1 MSAVRD
7 DELVVRIESIV
18 SATPGVSGVFRS
30 GSAFGRVL
38 DTAARAL
45 GVRDEEESLVALARD
60 DSGVSV
66 DVSIGVSA
74 GFGARDTVRRV
85 HEAIAAQF
93 RHDGGEGAT
102 VRVTV
107 VHIDDAAPAP
117 AAPALSA
124 PAGERKVHD

>member
-30 GSAFGRVL
+30 GSAFGRVA

-45 GVRDEEESLVALARD
+45 GLREGNESLVVLTRD
-60 DSGVSV
+60 DDAVSI

-74 GFGARDTVRRV
+74 GFGARETVRRV
-85 HEAIAAQF
+85 HDAIATQF
-93 RHDGGEGAT
+93 RHDGDGRAN

-107 VHIDDAAPAP
+107 VHIDDAAPAGP
-117 AAPALSA
+117 KPST
-124 PAGERKVHD
+124 PAGDRNAHD